1 MKNRVIKITFLFICF
16 IALLVKESYGY
27 MDPSAMTYAIQVTA
41 TIGITLATGIGTLFY
56 KLRKKLKSK
65 NSKQNEIEET
75 DEID

>member
-1 MKNRVIKITFLFICF
+1 MKKMIVKSTLLFICF
-16 IALLVKESYGY
+16 LALLVKESYGY
-27 MDPSAMTYAIQVTA
+27 MDPSAMTYTIQVAA
-41 TIGITLATGIGTLFY
+41 TIGITVATGIGTLFY